1 MGDGGYSFGEVAEGV
16 GGGRYGCRHIILLK
30 YGWLSKRRRFEAQ
43 DTEDRRTP
51 HGASWM
57 AAGRLGRSD
66 AAPLRDGGYWART
79 KWPRR
84 FCCQQAS
91 VLWVQKGFSLPKL
104 TVLMRSAEMPR
115 ETRYCLTAPARRSP
129 RARLYSVEPRS
140 SQWPSMVT
148 RTPGLLRRNSAV
160 LVSASRASARMSA
173 LLKSK

>member
-1 MGDGGYSFGEVAEGV
+1 MTFFDDVAGGARHGRRPLRVHAHYVISSTV
-16 GGGRYGCRHIILLK
+16 GGESGGKSAALHTGAG
-30 YGWLSKRRRFEAQ
+30 GWAFGAQ
-43 DTEDRRTP
+43 RCCAPT
-51 HGASWM
+51 GM
-57 AAGRLGRSD
+57 AA
-66 AAPLRDGGYWART
+66 LRAYWAGT

-104 TVLMRSAEMPR
+104 TVLMRSAEIPR